1 MSEPTR
7 PNITSPNITSPNIT
21 RPNTARLLISCPD
34 RRGIVAAVSQFL
46 FSHGANII
54 ASDQHST
61 DPEGGRFFMRQ
72 EFFLEGLDLTKS
84 QFERAFAEVVAEPF
98 GMEWKLWYSSEPKRM
113 AILASKYDHCL
124 LDLLWRVRRGEFDCV
139 VPLVI
144 SNHADLEA
152 DVRSFGIPF
161 HHVPVVGGDKAAG
174 KAASEAKML
183 ELLQSV
189 DDGFPGTDRRNA
201 DFIVLARYMQI
212 ISQDFLERVS
222 MPVINIHHSFL
233 PAFVGANPYKAALA
247 RGVKIIGATAHYVTA
262 ELDAGPIIEQDV
274 ERVSH
279 RDDLAALT
287 RVGRDIE
294 RSVLAK
300 AVKAHLEDRVL
311 VWQNKT
317 VAF

>member
-1 MSEPTR
+1 MSEP
-7 PNITSPNITSPNIT
+7 S

-72 EFFLEGLDLTKS
+72 EFHLEGLDLTKA
-84 QFERAFAEVVAEPF
+84 QFERAFQEVVAEPF

-161 HHVPVVGGDKAAG
+161 HHVPVVGGETQRRFYCAG
-174 KAASEAKML
+174 PIHADYFAR
-183 ELLQSV
+183 
-189 DDGFPGTDRRNA
+189 FPRA
-201 DFIVLARYMQI
+201 C
-212 ISQDFLERVS
+212 
-222 MPVINIHHSFL
+222 
-233 PAFVGANPYKAALA
+233 
-247 RGVKIIGATAHYVTA
+247 
-262 ELDAGPIIEQDV
+262 LDAGDQHSPFV
-274 ERVSH
+274 FARVRWRKSVQGGFGSRCENHWCNRALRDGRIGCWADH
-279 RDDLAALT
+279 RAGCRA
-287 RVGRDIE
+287 RFASG
-294 RSVLAK
+294 
-300 AVKAHLEDRVL
+300 
-311 VWQNKT
+311 
-317 VAF
+317 

>member
-1 MSEPTR
+1 MSQPSRPT
-7 PNITSPNITSPNIT
+7 IT

-72 EFFLEGLDLTKS
+72 EFHLEGLDLTKS
-84 QFERAFAEVVAEPF
+84 QFERAFGEIVAEPF
-98 GMEWKLWYSSEPKRM
+98 GMDWKLWYSSEPKRM

-139 VPLVI
+139 VPMVI

-161 HHVPVVGGDKAAG
+161 HHVPVVGADKAAG
-174 KAASEAKML
+174 KAASEARML
-183 ELLQSV
+183 ELLNSG
-189 DDGFPGTDRRNA
+189 DDAPVNSDRPGSDRRNA
-201 DFIVLARYMQI
+201 DFVVLARYMQI
-212 ISQDFLERVS
+212 VSQEFLERVS

-294 RSVLAK
+294 RSVLAR

>member
-1 MSEPTR
+1 
-7 PNITSPNITSPNIT
+7 
-21 RPNTARLLISCPD
+21 
-34 RRGIVAAVSQFL
+34 
-46 FSHGANII
+46 
-54 ASDQHST
+54 
-61 DPEGGRFFMRQ
+61 
-72 EFFLEGLDLTKS
+72 
-84 QFERAFAEVVAEPF
+84 
-98 GMEWKLWYSSEPKRM
+98 M

-139 VPLVI
+139 VPMVI

-161 HHVPVVGGDKAAG
+161 HHVPVVGGDKTAG
-174 KAASEAKML
+174 KAASEAQML
-183 ELLQSV
+183 ELLKSV
-189 DDGFPGTDRRNA
+189 DDGFPGSDRRNA